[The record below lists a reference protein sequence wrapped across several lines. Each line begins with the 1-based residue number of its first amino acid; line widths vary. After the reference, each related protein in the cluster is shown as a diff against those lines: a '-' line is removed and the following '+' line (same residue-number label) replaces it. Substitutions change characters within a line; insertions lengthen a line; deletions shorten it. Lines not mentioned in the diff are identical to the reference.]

1 MIKLTKYQES
11 ELREFIENTGN
22 KYGVNAQPLQY
33 SECLS
38 GLRIGNTHDY
48 IVSFDSSLSEKYYD
62 YVVSLDQSLSEIYYM
77 AFAEITSFDEIK
89 SGIEQTIFELAA
101 YDYLINHLKNH
112 KLQYEFNTNELGQIE
127 SCELSLP
134 DDTTREFSIWFS
146 DYYGCRCDIVGGL
159 DYKDYII
166 EAHDINATKKLISN
180 YINELIGL
188 KNF

>member
-11 ELREFIENTGN
+11 ELRKFIENTGN

-48 IVSFDSSLSEKYYD
+48 IVSFDPSLSEKYYD
-62 YVVSLDQSLSEIYYM
+62 YVVSLDPLLSENYYM

-89 SGIEQTIFELAA
+89 SGIEQVMFELAA
-101 YDYLINHLKNH
+101 YDYLAKHLQNY
-112 KLQYEFNTNELGQIE
+112 KLQYGFNTDELGQIN
-127 SCELSLP
+127 SCEVYLP
-134 DDTTREFSIWFS
+134 NDITHEFSIWFS
-146 DYYGCRCDIVGGL
+146 DSDGCRCDIVGDL
-159 DYKDYII
+159 DFKEYII
-166 EAHDINATKKLISN
+166 EAHDINATKRLISN

-188 KNF
+188 KSF